1 MQVNK
6 ILWTVLTAGRKMSSS
21 INISGYG
28 SMYWSDWSA
37 VWENRFGYRFWCWW
51 EFYFRGV
58 YLTEI
63 CVVNNNT
70 TTPHHN
76 SNTTDKPSS
85 HNPVNQSP
93 HLSKLTNC
101 QLPTNY
107 LSKYLSTNHS
117 PVTNQQKKY
126 FQTSSTQNLYPNRF
140 SHAADQSDQYIYPYP
155 EILML
160 LLMFKN
166 RPTEGKL
173 RWLRFK
179 LLYFF
184 NSTSTVVNGLVHLSA
199 HILCS
204 QCNDQILLLHA

>member
-1 MQVNK
+1 MCGKQQHNHTSPQLK
-6 ILWTVLTAGRKMSSS
+6 YNWQTKFPQPCQS
-21 INISGYG
+21 IPTPIQNDKLS
-28 SMYWSDWSA
+28 
-37 VWENRFGYRFWCWW
+37 
-51 EFYFRGV
+51 
-58 YLTEI
+58 
-63 CVVNNNT
+63 T
-70 TTPHHN
+70 TYQLPIKT
-76 SNTTDKPSS
+76 
-85 HNPVNQSP
+85 PVNQP
-93 HLSKLTNC
+93 LTC
-101 QLPTNY
+101 H
-107 LSKYLSTNHS
+107 KSTE
-117 PVTNQQKKY
+117 KY